1 MIQVVGGIAVGAA
14 AMMMA
19 PSIVPI
25 IAGAF
30 KPVAKTLIK
39 GGLLAYE
46 SGMQAVQQTSA
57 ALTST
62 VASTIETIEDL
73 SAEAKA
79 EILESQ
85 KAEISESQ
93 PAAVKKAKKKAA

>member
-1 MIQVVGGIAVGAA
+1 
-14 AMMMA
+14 
-19 PSIVPI
+19 
-25 IAGAF
+25 
-30 KPVAKTLIK
+30 
-39 GGLLAYE
+39 
-46 SGMQAVQQTSA
+46 MQAVQQTSA